1 MQLRE
6 NPIIDAEEVAWTT
19 LQRIQMVVREKKA
32 LSLNTNLKVAN
43 HFKSIKFAK
52 SSEVFNTSF
61 VEAACAIE
69 KMLAHAETLQV
80 ITFWDNKA
88 GINGPFNSAYKLQAL
103 GERAKTTENIAWA
116 LAALSDSLQMGTLHP
131 GSITFAALKTGG
143 LAMLQLLKRG
153 ILHHLLYKFMDSHPF
168 STKAKDI
175 CRQRLA
181 SHKEVRL
188 WITALPE
195 DKKGVDMSW
204 AATESKSTMRFLHFV
219 EALVY
224 SDCYDTTLK
233 VGVKSSKSAD
243 IVITYPSISED
254 FRQTS
259 KM

>member
-1 MQLRE
+1 
-6 NPIIDAEEVAWTT
+6 
-19 LQRIQMVVREKKA
+19 
-32 LSLNTNLKVAN
+32 
-43 HFKSIKFAK
+43 
-52 SSEVFNTSF
+52 
-61 VEAACAIE
+61 
-69 KMLAHAETLQV
+69 
-80 ITFWDNKA
+80 
-88 GINGPFNSAYKLQAL
+88 
-103 GERAKTTENIAWA
+103 
-116 LAALSDSLQMGTLHP
+116 
-131 GSITFAALKTGG
+131 
-143 LAMLQLLKRG
+143 MLQLLKRG